1 MRQFHLAARLAAIAA
16 SATLLAGCCHA
27 TRTIPT
33 ADYAV
38 VPLPREIVYN
48 TAERG
53 FELKGDAI
61 NDIASVATV
70 ELVKNGYPPEGYS
83 ITVTDK
89 KILIE
94 AGDSAGAFYALQ
106 TLRKS
111 LPVALPAGAK
121 KILLPAVR
129 ITDSPALAWR
139 GMHLDVSRHF
149 FDVAAVERYIDLL
162 ALHNLNR
169 FHFHLTDDQG
179 WRMEIKKYPR
189 LTEIGS
195 QGRDAA
201 GNSSN
206 GFFTQDE
213 LRHIVEY
220 AAERHIT
227 VIPEVDMPGHM
238 LAALAAFPELGCTGG
253 PYGITGR
260 PGVMADILCAGNDA
274 TMPFLKDIFA
284 EVVEI
289 FPSEYIHIGGDEA
302 PRDRWRECPKCQ
314 ARIGELGLE
323 KDGHSSAEA
332 KLQSWMVEGIG
343 EFLASHGRKII
354 GWDEIL
360 EGGAP
365 ADAAVMA
372 WRSWMGVKP
381 VIEAVRSGHDVVM
394 TPTSSL
400 YFDYPQTRKR
410 EGEPPF
416 NGGGLSTLEMV
427 YNTNVYP
434 AGLTPE
440 ERAHIIGVQ
449 ANLWT
454 EYIATVEHL
463 DYMALPRM
471 GALAEVAWSYT
482 EPEERDFAAF
492 LPRIARMCELYKKL
506 GYNPSGHLQESR

>member
-1 MRQFHLAARLAAIAA
+1 MKHLFFAAQIAAIVTIFTACDCNAA
-16 SATLLAGCCHA
+16 T
-27 TRTIPT
+27 PT

-38 VPLPREIVYN
+38 VPLPREIVYD
-48 TAERG
+48 TAARG
-53 FELKGDAI
+53 FVLRGDAI
-61 NDIASVATV
+61 KDIASVATV
-70 ELVKNGYPPEGYS
+70 ELVEGYTAEGYS

-89 KILIE
+89 RILIE
-94 AGDSAGAFYALQ
+94 ASDEAGAFYALQ

-111 LPVALPAGAK
+111 LPVGAGLPDGAK
-121 KILLPAVR
+121 KVLLPAAK

-179 WRMEIKKYPR
+179 WRIEIKKYPR
-189 LTEIGS
+189 LTEVGS
-195 QGRDAA
+195 LGRDAA

-206 GFFTQDE
+206 GFFTQE
-213 LRHIVEY
+213 QLRHIVEY

-238 LAALAAFPELGCTGG
+238 LAALTAYPELGCTGG
-253 PYGITGR
+253 PYEITGR

-274 TMPFLKDIFA
+274 TMPFLKDIFD

-302 PRDRWRECPKCQ
+302 PRDRWCECPKCQ
-314 ARIGELGLE
+314 ARIRELGLK
-323 KDGHSSAEA
+323 KDAHSSAEA

-372 WRSWMGVKP
+372 WRSWMGTRHIVA
-381 VIEAVRSGHDVVM
+381 AVRSGHDVVM

-400 YFDYPQTRKR
+400 YFDYFQTPNR
-410 EGEPPF
+410 EGEPPA
-416 NGGGLSTLEMV
+416 NGGGMSTLEMV
-427 YNTNVYP
+427 YNTDIYP

-440 ERAHIIGVQ
+440 ERARIIGVQ

-482 EPEERDFAAF
+482 EPAERDYAAF
-492 LPRIARMCELYKKL
+492 LPRIKRMCELYTQL
-506 GYNPSGHLQESR
+506 GYHPAPHR